1 MAHFAELNGSN
12 IVQRVIVIDNNDILD
27 ASGNESEALGIA
39 ICQKHCGAT
48 TVWKQCSYN
57 TSKGQHLH
65 GGTAFRAN
73 YPGPGWTYDSS
84 NDIFVQP
91 RPTDRYGEL
100 CASWTVNTTTG
111 MYEPP
116 ITRPTGDG
124 DGTSVSSYTWDEAAY
139 QADNT
144 KGWIQIDS

>member
-57 TSKGQHLH
+57 GSMRKT
-65 GGTAFRAN
+65 
-73 YPGPGWTYDSS
+73 YPGPGSVYDAANDLFRTPQPVDPDGDTCNSWTLNTSTGAWDPP
-84 NDIFVQP
+84 IAQ
-91 RPTDRYGEL
+91 PTDKAY
-100 CASWTVNTTTG
+100 
-111 MYEPP
+111 Y
-116 ITRPTGDG
+116 
-124 DGTSVSSYTWDEAAY
+124 WDESVY
-139 QADNT
+139 QADSGSPKT
-144 KGWIQIDS
+144 LGWIAFT

>member
-1 MAHFAELNGSN
+1 MAHFAKIGADNK
-12 IVQRVIVIDNNDILD
+12 VIAVYVC
-27 ASGNESEALGIA
+27 GNADTETDGGLEKEEI
-39 ICQKHCGAT
+39 GAAFLQAQYGGGE
-48 TVWKQCSYN
+48 WKQCSYN

-111 MYEPP
+111 MYDPP
-116 ITRPTGDG
+116 ISRPTGDG
-124 DGTSVSSYTWDEAAY
+124 DGTSVSTYKWDEAAY